1 MSHAGKDSMKIYI
14 KQAIIFD
21 RASNYHKAKKDVLIE
36 NGMITE
42 IKDHID
48 VSDADHTIE
57 SSNLHISS
65 SWVDI
70 KANFCDP
77 GHEHKEDLTS
87 GSKVALAGGFGHVFL
102 SGNNNPVTDSKTQV
116 KYIEHHNSNSALQ
129 MHAIGSI
136 TDKMESKQL
145 AEMYDMHQNGVRMFS
160 DGSQSLPAGVLQRA
174 LLYAQNFD
182 GLVVSFPQ
190 NASIVSDGQVNE
202 GIASI
207 KTGLKGIPSIG
218 EVIEVQRDLNLLN
231 YTGGKIHFSGISTKE
246 SVDLIRK
253 AKLDGMN
260 VTADVYVNHLIYDEK
275 DLLEFDTNHKVLP
288 PYRTNRDREALWKG
302 LAEGVIDCIAS
313 NHEPQNREEKFVE
326 FDNAAFGSISLQT
339 FYGSLSD
346 YFDQYHELIIDK
358 ITTQP
363 RKLVN
368 LPVPVI
374 EIGRPADLTIFD
386 PSIIWEYNNLSN
398 YSKSTNSSLY
408 DQSIKGKVLAV
419 IKGGC
424 CQFN

>member
-1 MSHAGKDSMKIYI
+1 MKIYI

-21 RASNYHKAKKDVLIE
+21 RASNYHKARKDVVIE

-42 IKDHID
+42 IGDHLIVD
-48 VSDADHTIE
+48 NVDRTIE
-57 SSNLHISS
+57 SSNLHLSP

-77 GHEHKEDLTS
+77 GNEHKEDLNS

-102 SGNNNPVTDSKTQV
+102 TGNNNPVTDSKAQV
-116 KYIEHHNSNSALQ
+116 KYIENYNLNGPLQ

-136 TDKMESKQL
+136 TEKMESKQL
-145 AEMYDMHQNGVRMFS
+145 TEMYDMYQNGVRMFS
-160 DGSQSLPAGVLQRA
+160 DGSKSLPAGVLQRA

-190 NASIVSDGQVNE
+190 NASIVSNGQVNE

-218 EVIEVQRDLNLLN
+218 EIMQVQRDLNLLN

-260 VTADVYVNHLIYDEK
+260 VTADVYVNHLIYVEE
-275 DLLEFDTNHKVLP
+275 DLLDFDTNHKVLP
-288 PYRTNRDREALWKG
+288 PYRRKTDRDALWNG

-313 NHEPQNREEKFVE
+313 NHEPQNTEEKFVE
-326 FDNAAFGSISLQT
+326 FDNASFGSISLQT

-363 RKLVN
+363 RRLVN
-368 LPVPVI
+368 LPVPFI
-374 EIGRPADLTIFD
+374 EIGETANLTIFD
-386 PSIIWEYNNLSN
+386 PSITWEYNRLSN
-398 YSKSTNSSLY
+398 HSKSNNSSLFEKP
-408 DQSIKGKVLAV
+408 IKGKALAV
-419 IKGGC
+419 IKGGFS
-424 CQFN
+424 QFN